1 MEVSKTKIFKTNSFI
16 LKIIAIVTM
25 IVDHLTVAFEPYI
38 SNNLYLTGRLIGRIA
53 FPIFA
58 YQIALGYKR
67 TKNPWKYFVRLLILA
82 VVSEVPFDLLVF
94 ESYFNLEYN
103 NVLWTLSAGLLVL
116 ILTDGLIKSRSVTN
130 NVLKFLYGL
139 QYALLIGFV
148 CQYFH
153 TDYGILGVVLIY
165 LFYAGST
172 FGKVAYFIIP
182 IVLLPLH
189 PGHLLSLPLIRLDDG
204 TKGRSLPKAFTYAV
218 YPGHFVIA
226 IILRAL
232 LSSFIQF

>member
-1 MEVSKTKIFKTNSFI
+1 MEVSKRKIFKTNSFI

-116 ILTDGLIKSRSVTN
+116 ILTDELIKKLSIKSN
-130 NVLKFLYGL
+130 AFKFITG
-139 QYALLIGFV
+139 LLISFV
-148 CQYFH
+148 IGYLCQYFH

-165 LFYAGST
+165 LFYAGIT
-172 FGKVAYFIIP
+172 FGKAAYFLIP
-182 IVLLPLH
+182 IVLVPLH
-189 PGHLLSLPLIRLDDG
+189 PGHLLSLPLIWLDDG

>member
-38 SNNLYLTGRLIGRIA
+38 SNNLYFAGRLIGRIA

-67 TKNPWKYFVRLLILA
+67 TKNPWKYFIRLLILA

-94 ESYFNLEYN
+94 ETYFNLEYN
-103 NVLWTLSAGLLVL
+103 NVLWTLAAGLLVL
-116 ILTDGLIKSRSVTN
+116 ILTDELIKKLAIKSN
-130 NVLKFLYGL
+130 ALKFITG
-139 QYALLIGFV
+139 LLISFAIGYL

-153 TDYGILGVVLIY
+153 TDYGIMGVVLIY

-172 FGKVAYFIIP
+172 FGKCIHCNSHSSIGTSSGSSHVSTSYCRGRRHKGKEFTQG
-182 IVLLPLH
+182 LYLC
-189 PGHLLSLPLIRLDDG
+189 SLPRPLCHWG
-204 TKGRSLPKAFTYAV
+204 ST
-218 YPGHFVIA
+218 
-226 IILRAL
+226 
-232 LSSFIQF
+232 

>member
-25 IVDHLTVAFEPYI
+25 IVDHLAVAFEPYV
-38 SNNLYLTGRLIGRIA
+38 SNDLYLVGRLIGRIA

-67 TKNPWKYFVRLLILA
+67 TNNPWKYFLRLLILA
-82 VVSEVPFDLLVF
+82 VVSEVPFDILVY
-94 ESYFNLEYN
+94 ETYFNLEYN
-103 NVLWTLSAGLLVL
+103 NVLWTLSAGLLIL
-116 ILTDGLIKSRSVTN
+116 ILTDELIKRLAIKSN
-130 NVLKFLYGL
+130 ALKFITG
-139 QYALLIGFV
+139 LLISFAIGYI

-153 TDYGILGVVLIY
+153 TDYGILGVALIY
-165 LFYAGST
+165 FFYAGST
-172 FGKVAYFIIP
+172 FGKAAYFLIP
-182 IVLLPLH
+182 IVLVPLH
-189 PGHLLSLPLIRLDDG
+189 PGHLLSLPLIWLDDG
-204 TKGRSLPKAFTYAV
+204 TKGRNLPKAFTYAV

-232 LSSFIQF
+232 LSDFIQF

>member
-1 MEVSKTKIFKTNSFI
+1 MEVSKIKIFKTNSFI

-38 SNNLYLTGRLIGRIA
+38 SMDLYFAGRLIGRIA

-58 YQIALGYKR
+58 YQIALRYKK
-67 TKNPWKYFVRLLILA
+67 TKNPWKYFTRLLILA

-103 NVLWTLSAGLLVL
+103 NVLWTLVAGLLVL
-116 ILTDGLIKSRSVTN
+116 ILTDELIKRLSIKSNALKFITGLIIS
-130 NVLKFLYGL
+130 F
-139 QYALLIGFV
+139 AIGFV

-153 TDYGILGVVLIY
+153 TDYGIMGVLLIY

-172 FGKVAYFIIP
+172 FGKSAYIAIP
-182 IVLLPLH
+182 ILLLGLH
-189 PGHLLSLPLIRLDDG
+189 PGHLMSLPLIAADDG
-204 TKGRSLPKAFTYAV
+204 TKGMNLPKAFTYAV
-218 YPGHFVIA
+218 YPGHFVIGA
-226 IILRAL
+226 VLRAL

>member
-1 MEVSKTKIFKTNSFI
+1 MEVSKTKLFKTNSFI

-38 SNNLYLTGRLIGRIA
+38 SNNLYFAGRLIGRIA

-67 TKNPWKYFVRLLILA
+67 TKNPWKYFTRLLILA

-116 ILTDGLIKSRSVTN
+116 ILTDELIKSRSVTN

-148 CQYFH
+148 CQHFH
-153 TDYGILGVVLIY
+153 TDYGIMGVVLIY

-172 FGKVAYFIIP
+172 FGKSAYIAIP
-182 IVLLPLH
+182 ILLLGLH
-189 PGHLLSLPLIRLDDG
+189 PGHLMSLPLIAADDG
-204 TKGRSLPKAFTYAV
+204 TKGKNLPKAFTYAV

-232 LSSFIQF
+232 LSGFIQF